1 MRRSP
6 SLTLSLVREERTLL
20 HELIDQLPDDRLGQA
35 TALLEKLVSVSL
47 RRNFKTEDKSEK
59 HDQRWN

>member
-20 HELIDQLPDDRLGQA
+20 HELVDKLPDDRLGQA
-35 TALLEKLVSVSL
+35 VSLLEKLVSVSL
-47 RRNFKTEDKSEK
+47 RRNFKTDDKPEPQ
-59 HDQRWN
+59 DQRWN